1 MAAAARPAR
10 TRLIPAHAGKTTPPP
25 ATPRARRAHP
35 RSRGENKR
43 PWRSWLRPAGSSP
56 LTRGKHQIG
65 ILDSTDGRLI
75 PAHAGKTRSRRRNA
89 PGRKAHPRSRGENR
103 SLLTDLISPSGS
115 SPLTRGKLVPVLH
128 YLPLKGLIPAHAGKT
143 WTRGSAGAPRRAH
156 PRSRG
161 ENQGHRIFDRS
172 DNGSS
177 PLTRGKRSARAGLR
191 SWRRLIP
198 AHAGK
203 TRD

>member
-1 MAAAARPAR
+1 MRAHPRSRGENQTDAPPRPRLGGSSPLTRGKHVAAAARPAR

-89 PGRKAHPRSRGENR
+89 PGRPAHPRSRGENPF
-103 SLLTDLISPSGS
+103 PSTKCAGSEGS
-115 SPLTRGKLVPVLH
+115 SPLTRGKPQLAH
-128 YLPLKGLIPAHAGKT
+128 GL
-143 WTRGSAGAPRRAH
+143 
-156 PRSRG
+156 
-161 ENQGHRIFDRS
+161 D
-172 DNGSS
+172 
-177 PLTRGKRSARAGLR
+177 
-191 SWRRLIP
+191 
-198 AHAGK
+198 
-203 TRD
+203 